1 MRANAKSY
9 NVFERPVIRNLNEEN
24 IVFQPNIFPK
34 TFLENYLTTSKGLL
48 QRAPNDYKVVLAK
61 NIQNLGGVEDTIA
74 SKFKTFKYHFIIMY

>member
-9 NVFERPVIRNLNEEN
+9 NYLERPLIRNLNEEN
-24 IVFQPNIFPK
+24 IAFQQSVFPK

-48 QRAPNDYKVVLAK
+48 QRAPIDYKGVLTK

-74 SKFKTFKYHFIIMY
+74 SK